1 MSPLSGAFGQGMDPD
16 APTPRDETAQTLA
29 ERRAD
34 IEERLTSIEAG
45 AVSAASGIG
54 FGKRIG
60 EGTNIA
66 VERMAEVSMHDR
78 LRAELGTVQRA
89 QEKLERGET
98 TACDRCGEPIDPA
111 RLDALPWAV
120 TCVDCA
126 I

>member
-1 MSPLSGAFGQGMDPD
+1 MDNVAATSGED
-16 APTPRDETAQTLA
+16 A
-29 ERRAD
+29 RRALASREAE
-34 IEERLTSIEAG
+34 IEERLSSIEAG

-66 VERMAEVSMHDR
+66 VERMVEVSMHDS
-78 LRAELGTVQRA
+78 LRAELATVRRA
-89 QEKLERGET
+89 QEKLEGGEE
-98 TACDRCGEPIDPA
+98 ASCDGCGRPIGAA

-126 I
+126 V